1 MRQGI
6 RGSELNRG
14 RRSARRRHRVFGG
27 RRIVATG
34 LIAKGRDGF
43 IERAEIEAVIH
54 AEFNQYDMD
63 RDNKFAEPEVRL
75 IVQRSLQRQAAE
87 RQQIEA
93 RRRQDERDRPEGPA
107 GTTGSA
113 TSGADCASRPTATH
127 AMRSH

>member
-1 MRQGI
+1 
-6 RGSELNRG
+6 LNRG

-63 RDNKFAEPEVRL
+63 RDNKITVPEVRL

-93 RRRQDERDRPEGPA
+93 RRRQGMLAINDFIDMQLLE
-107 GTTGSA
+107 
-113 TSGADCASRPTATH
+113 ADKLDKNNDGKISEQE
-127 AMRSH
+127 